1 MEKDEIL
8 KAYSEYVLEKN
19 RRPESVYLFAKELGV
34 DETEIYDHLSG
45 FDEIEEEILNH
56 FIQNAVDLTLNK
68 EKEEELGPKETL
80 LTFYFTLV
88 EVLKTN
94 RTLVHFILPL
104 ERGELMRFRSLKY
117 GKRTFLKFVDSLQV
131 EAPALSFIPNEQF
144 RDKAIATGAWMQFC
158 SIVLY
163 WLKDSSKGFE
173 KTDVFIEKSL
183 RLSFDLT
190 ESRVM
195 ESFIDL
201 GKFMFSKS

>member
-19 RRPESVYLFAKELGV
+19 RRPESVYLFAKELGI
-34 DETEIYDHLSG
+34 DETDIYDHLSG

-94 RTLVHFILPL
+94 RTLVKFILPL

-117 GKRTFLKFVDSLQV
+117 GKSYRISV
-131 EAPALSFIPNEQF
+131 I
-144 RDKAIATGAWMQFC
+144 
-158 SIVLY
+158 
-163 WLKDSSKGFE
+163 
-173 KTDVFIEKSL
+173 
-183 RLSFDLT
+183 
-190 ESRVM
+190 
-195 ESFIDL
+195 
-201 GKFMFSKS
+201 